1 MIRDA
6 LAALRA
12 RRGRTLL
19 AAVGVLAASL
29 VVGTATTVG
38 YSLAT
43 GFDRAADARRPA
55 RRARALRPRVPARV
69 DARVGALPN
78 LQARSYRNEQLNQ
91 LLEAGSQRTR
101 KGAVTAV
108 LGGRRGY
115 LVVEGRD
122 LRDGEIGDVVVERG
136 LAREWD
142 LQVGD
147 DLDVGAPRSRRD
159 DNVYLGPLRVVGHRR
174 LTRQRRL
181 PAGQRRARVR
191 QRAGVHQ
198 RASGPTVRVRPNIA
212 LLWLNDP
219 SKADVTLTQARAV
232 AFGLGKLQFI
242 TRTGVQILL
251 SQAAG
256 IVISL
261 LVAFS
266 LVALVAAGT
275 MLAAGAH
282 AEVQRRLTGFG
293 VQRALGFAPG
303 RIAAQQAV
311 EAAVVAVPAAALGIT
326 LGALVVARPAADLLA
341 ALNELGPGVALVPPL
356 LVALLAVV
364 LVVVSAATWP
374 AWRAARRPP
383 VEILR
388 GGDLA
393 RPPRRGALA
402 RLRRATPTAS
412 GRAAHRHLAARRAPS
427 SPAAIGGLFALGMRF
442 ATAARGRWIA
452 AVATIAVCAGVV
464 TLMLALASLLER
476 LREDPGTV
484 GKRYQLAVTLDP
496 ELLGEARR
504 IPGVD
509 AVGERYSVDAADS
522 FRLGEPVRLVA
533 YPGDHTEFENPPLA
547 EGRRIRGPNEVEVGL
562 GMADALGLRPG
573 SVLAAQIPD
582 GGELRFRVVGVV
594 RALENDGRIA
604 WVRPDRLLEVR
615 PDLSP
620 QVVVRV
626 DSGADPAQVTR
637 RLVELGASLG
647 RVGAAQTDNAA
658 FLAVLAAVLRGVGLA
673 VGLVCLYAL
682 VQALTVTAR
691 ERRGAVAL
699 LRALGADGPSV
710 GLVLAGAA
718 IAVAIPA
725 AIAGIV
731 LEMVAF
737 GPLVARLAAG
747 FAALPLAPTLGQI
760 ALVIGGLLLLAVLAT
775 ALVARRVL
783 REPVVAGLRE
793 E

>member
-43 GFDRAADARRPA
+43 GFDRAADQADLPDVLARFDPE
-55 RRARALRPRVPARV
+55 RRRVV
-69 DARVGALPN
+69 DSRVGALPN

-91 LLEAGSQRTR
+91 LLEAGAERTR
-101 KGAVTAV
+101 KGAVTAI

-136 LAREWD
+136 LARQWD
-142 LQVGD
+142 LQVGET
-147 DLDVGAPRSRRD
+147 LDVGDPRSRRD
-159 DNVYLGPLRVVGHRR
+159 RDIYLGPLRVVGIAVSPDNVAFP
-174 LTRQRRL
+174 L
-181 PAGQRRARVR
+181 ASAARVYVTEQEFVNAFGLDR
-191 QRAGVHQ
+191 
-198 RASGPTVRVRPNIA
+198 RVRPNIA

-219 SKADVTLTQARAV
+219 AKADVTLTQARAV

-293 VQRALGFAPG
+293 VQRALGFGPG

-311 EAAVVAVPAAALGIT
+311 EAAVVAVPAAAAGIT

-341 ALNELGPGVALVPPL
+341 ALNELGPGWALAPPL
-356 LVALLAVV
+356 LAALVAVV

-393 RPPRRGALA
+393 GRTARG
-402 RLRRATPTAS
+402 S
-412 GRAAHRHLAARRAPS
+412 GGGA
-427 SPAAIGGLFALGMRF
+427 GLFTLGVRF
-442 ATAARGRWIA
+442 ATAARGRWFA

-496 ELLGEARR
+496 ERLPEARR

-522 FRLGEPVRLVA
+522 FRLGEPMRLVA
-533 YPGDHTEFENPPLA
+533 YPGDHTEFEDPPLA
-547 EGRRIRGPNEVEVGL
+547 DGRRIRGPNEVEVGL

-582 GGELRFRVVGVV
+582 GGEVRFRVAGVV

-604 WVRPDRLLEVR
+604 WVRPDKLLAVR

-620 QVVVRV
+620 QVVVRLR
-626 DSGADPAQVTR
+626 SGADPAAVTR
-637 RLVELGASLG
+637 RLVGLGASLG

-682 VQALTVTAR
+682 VQALTMTAR

-718 IAVAIPA
+718 IAVAVPA

-731 LEMVAF
+731 LEVVAF

-747 FAALPLAPTLGQI
+747 FASLPLAPTAGQI
-760 ALVIGGLLLLAVLAT
+760 ALVVGGLLALALIAT

>member
-1 MIRDA
+1 
-6 LAALRA
+6 
-12 RRGRTLL
+12 
-19 AAVGVLAASL
+19 VLAASL

-43 GFDRAADARRPA
+43 GFDRAADEADLPDVLARFTRDE
-55 RRARALRPRVPARV
+55 RELVDSRVS
-69 DARVGALPN
+69 ALPN
-78 LQARSYRNEQLNQ
+78 LQARSYRRERLNQ
-91 LLEAGSQRTR
+91 LLRAGSQRTR
-101 KGAVTAV
+101 KGAVTAL

-115 LVVEGRD
+115 LIVEGRD
-122 LRDGEIGDVVVERG
+122 LRDDAIGDVVIERG
-136 LAREWD
+136 LAREWA

-147 DLDVGAPRSRRD
+147 TLDVGDPNSNRD
-159 DNVYLGPLRVVGHRR
+159 REIYFGPLRIVGIAVSPDNVAYP
-174 LTRQRRL
+174 L
-181 PAGQRRARVR
+181 ASAARVFVTEVEYR
-191 QRAGVHQ
+191 NAG
-198 RASGPTVRVRPNIA
+198 GIPDRVRIRPDTA

-232 AFGLGKLQFI
+232 AFGLGELQFI
-242 TRTGVQILL
+242 TRTGVKILL

-275 MLAAGAH
+275 MLAASAH

-293 VQRALGFAPG
+293 VQRALGFGPG
-303 RIAAQQAV
+303 RIAAQQAT
-311 EAAVVAVPAAALGIT
+311 EAAVVAVPAAAAGIA
-326 LGALVVARPAADLLA
+326 LGALIVARPAADLLA
-341 ALNELGPGVALVPPL
+341 ALNELGPGLALVPPL
-356 LVALLAVV
+356 LLALLAVV
-364 LVVVSAATWP
+364 AVVVSAATWP

-393 RPPRRGALA
+393 HHRRVLKGSDPLTKRNRSEQAFSYEHSVKGSD
-402 RLRRATPTAS
+402 P
-412 GRAAHRHLAARRAPS
+412 
-427 SPAAIGGLFALGMRF
+427 GLFALGVRF
-442 ATAARGRWIA
+442 ATAARGRWLA

-476 LREDPGTV
+476 LREDPGTI

-496 ELLGEARR
+496 ERLDEARR

-509 AVGERYSVDAADS
+509 AIGERYSVDAADS
-522 FRLGEPVRLVA
+522 FRLGEPMRLVA
-533 YPGDHTEFENPPLA
+533 YPGDHTEFEDPPLA
-547 EGRRIRGPNEVEVGL
+547 EGRRIRGPNEVEVGV

-573 SVLAAQIPD
+573 SMLATQIPD
-582 GGELRFRVVGVV
+582 GGEVRFRVAGVV

-604 WVRPDRLLEVR
+604 WVQPDRLLEAR
-615 PDLSP
+615 PDLNP
-620 QVVVRV
+620 QVVVRLR
-626 DSGADPAQVTR
+626 SGADPAAVTR
-637 RLVELGASLG
+637 RLVDMGASLG

-682 VQALTVTAR
+682 VQALAMTAR

-699 LRALGADGPSV
+699 LRALGADGPTI
-710 GLVLAGAA
+710 GLVLAGTA
-718 IAVAIPA
+718 IAVAVPA

-731 LEMVAF
+731 LEVVAF

-747 FAALPLAPTLGQI
+747 FAALPLAPTTGQI
-760 ALVIGGLLLLAVLAT
+760 ALVAGGLLTLSVIAT
-775 ALVARRVL
+775 VLVARSVL